1 MEQRN
6 LGTLKTEVRK
16 IYKAIKS
23 TESYM
28 YTFHPALK
36 PTLPDEIYFITTQE
50 LESLYPRLTPKQR
63 EDIIAKKII

>member
-28 YTFHPALK
+28 YTFHPVLK

-50 LESLYPRLTPKQR
+50 LETLYPRLTPKQR
-63 EDIIAKKII
+63 EDRIAKKII